1 MIKIISSF
9 KLSNVFTNATYFCKT
24 LDNISVA
31 TVHKDYDNFDN
42 FWLGTSYLG
51 PLYQA
56 YSDKDVLIK
65 QIYQNLKLIGFE
77 IVDDETFNKMKLL
90 L

>member
-9 KLSNVFTNATYFCKT
+9 KLNNAFINATYFCKT

-31 TVHKDYDNFDN
+31 TVHKDFDN

-51 PLYQA
+51 PLYQT

-65 QIYQNLKLIGFE
+65 QIYQNLKHIGFE